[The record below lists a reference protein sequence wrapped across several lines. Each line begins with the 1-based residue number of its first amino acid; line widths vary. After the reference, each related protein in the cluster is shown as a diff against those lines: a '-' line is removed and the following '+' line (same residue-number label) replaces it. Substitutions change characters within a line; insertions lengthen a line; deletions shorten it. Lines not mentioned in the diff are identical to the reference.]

1 MMASFPRRRGAQST
15 ATIWLA
21 WFLMNVF
28 HVCPPLGAHV
38 DAKLADICRQ
48 KERALV
54 TLDVD
59 FANMQAY
66 PPADYSGLVVLRLR
80 RQDKP
85 HVLEVVASLLP
96 VLRAEPVAQRL
107 WIVDEARIRIRS

>member
-1 MMASFPRRRGAQST
+1 MKLKIDENFPREVAALFRGAGHDAVTVVDQG
-15 ATIWLA
+15 
-21 WFLMNVF
+21 
-28 HVCPPLGAHV
+28 LGGHV
-38 DAKLADICRQ
+38 DAKLADICRRE
-48 KERALV
+48 ERALV

-96 VLRAEPVAQRL
+96 VLRAEPLAQRL